1 MAMREIDKAFF
12 IAIDIERKRLAISPE
27 RFINDYG
34 WVQDPDS
41 ESGKSKFNLWPEQKR
56 ALREIIANRLNIIL
70 KARQLGLTWL
80 VLWYALQGMLF
91 KVGFTVVAL
100 SRRDDD
106 AMELVNRLRFMLS
119 NLPSWICT
127 EGKAF
132 IPGYTGVVWNATAHE
147 IEIYH
152 ADGELSRFIA
162 MPAAQDSGRSFTA
175 SLIILDEWA
184 FQQFAQ
190 QIWTASYP
198 TINRPTGGKVIGLS
212 TAKRMTLF
220 QDIWEH
226 SKDYGFFQ
234 IFLNWR
240 ADPRRDNAW
249 YEATKKALA
258 SGQKYMQEYPA
269 TPEEA
274 FSAGEGTAFPEFSRD
289 IHVCDPFAIPSH
301 WKRWMSCDNG
311 YADPFAWYWLTVSED
326 GQVFIYREYSRY
338 RDSEKVY
345 YTEQAKK
352 VMELSE
358 HTEIVS
364 GLEVKGYEKIDYV
377 VMGIDAWN
385 QHHRDQTGKDLTDYY
400 REGGLKYSMMK
411 AVTDRRLRKATYH
424 EYLKPYLGADGE
436 FTAKLQIFNT
446 CTHLIENMPNLLTD
460 EHDREKVADS
470 EEDHNFDSSGYGLI
484 AYHMEHSKPPAPPK
498 TELQKHK
505 DALAKRIGMS
515 SMATKRLS

>member
-1 MAMREIDKAFF
+1 MAMKEIDKAFF

-41 ESGKSKFNLWPEQKR
+41 LEGKSKFKLWIEQKR
-56 ALREIIANRLNIIL
+56 ALNGIIAHRLNIIL
-70 KARQLGLTWL
+70 KARQLGMTWL
-80 VLWYALQGMLF
+80 VLWYALWGMIF
-91 KVGFTVVAL
+91 RVGFTVVAL

-106 AMELVNRLRFMLS
+106 AMELVNRLRFMLN

-127 EGKAF
+127 EGKVF

-147 IEIYH
+147 MEIYR

-175 SLIILDEWA
+175 SLVILDEWA

-220 QDIWEH
+220 HDIWL
-226 SKDYGFFQ
+226 KPDDYGFFK

-240 ADPRRDNAW
+240 ADPRRTNEW
-249 YEATKKALA
+249 YAATKKALA
-258 SGQKYMQEYPA
+258 AGQKYMQEYPA
-269 TPEEA
+269 TEEEA

-289 IHVCDPFAIPSH
+289 IHVCEPFVIPSH

-311 YADPFAWYWLTVSED
+311 YADPFAWYWFAVSED

-358 HTEIVS
+358 QTTIEN
-364 GLEVKGYEKIDYV
+364 GQAKQGYEPITHI
-377 VMGIDAWN
+377 VMGVDAWN
-385 QHHRDQTGKDLTDYY
+385 THHRDQSGKDLTSYY
-400 REGGLKYSMMK
+400 REGGLIFGMTK
-411 AVTDRRLRKATYH
+411 AITDRRLRKATWH
-424 EYLKPYLGADGE
+424 EYLKPYAGADGKP
-436 FTAKLQIFNT
+436 TAKVQIFSS
-446 CTHLIENMPNLLTD
+446 CTHLIENMPTLLVD
-460 EHDREKVADS
+460 EHDIEKVADS
-470 EEDHNFDSSGYGLI
+470 ENDHGFDGAGYGIL
-484 AYHMEHSKPPAPPK
+484 AHHAKQSNQPK
-498 TELQKHK
+498 EEKTQLQKHK
-505 DALAKRIGMS
+505 ERLAKQMNSRGP
-515 SMATKRLS
+515 KRLM